1 MVCTLASAASA
12 RQEGLARW
20 DHYELSECQ
29 QSAGASPP
37 SKPLMA
43 RKGRPAVGTMLTL
56 GRPHY
61 TAPSCG
67 LGTESSTSG
76 SLG

>member
-1 MVCTLASAASA
+1 MVCTLASA

-43 RKGRPAVGTMLTL
+43 CKGRPAVGTMLTL

-61 TAPSCG
+61 NSAFLRFGNGVFYFGFLG
-67 LGTESSTSG
+67 LK
-76 SLG
+76 